1 MGALKDYDDMMGY
14 EFGEFDEIINLEM
27 LKEFGI
33 SGAAGA
39 SAILLGTILTQKV
52 SALIQ
57 KSDIAFFKTLQPVN
71 RSRLLSGFAVFAGIA
86 GGRGLYHINR
96 DAAAGVAG
104 GLIGLG
110 LANFIGTF
118 FTTNPLGA
126 PLGEVDEDGEG
137 LLSDYDYQT
146 INGLAE
152 AAVEQNDPAF
162 RNLGPM
168 PALAG
173 VNVSNEQLGS
183 YMPYLA

>member
-33 SGAAGA
+33 SGASGA
-39 SAILLGTILTQKV
+39 AAILLGTIITQKI
-52 SALIQ
+52 SGWIQ
-57 KSDIAFFKTLQPVN
+57 KSETPFFKTLEPVN
-71 RSRLLSGFAVFAGIA
+71 RARLLSGFAVVAGIA

-110 LANFIGTF
+110 VANFIGTF
-118 FTTNPLGA
+118 FTANPLGV
-126 PLGEVDEDGEG
+126 PLGEADEGDG

-152 AAVEQNDPAF
+152 AAVEQSDPAF